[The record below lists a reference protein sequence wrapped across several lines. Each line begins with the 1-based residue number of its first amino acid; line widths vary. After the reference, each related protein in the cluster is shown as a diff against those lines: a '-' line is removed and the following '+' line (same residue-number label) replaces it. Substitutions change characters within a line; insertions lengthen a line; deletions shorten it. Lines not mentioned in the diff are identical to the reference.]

1 MYFLIHTQI
10 LKDSSPITASSYNT
24 MTEALSALYSG
35 MAYDVAAD
43 AVLRSWAKVYT
54 ETGQTLKEEEY
65 VKVIEQTAT
74 EPETTTTID
83 TSDSQPA
90 TTTADTSDSQ
100 PVTDT
105 AVEASSEQAATETTE
120 APDGANAE
128 ASAASQD

>member
-35 MAYDVAAD
+35 MAYDVASD

-54 ETGQTLKEEEY
+54 EAGQTLKEEEY

-83 TSDSQPA
+83 TSDSHPA

-100 PVTDT
+100 PATDT
-105 AVEASSEQAATETTE
+105 VVETSGDQAAIEATEVSGE
-120 APDGANAE
+120 ANAE
-128 ASAASQD
+128 ASTAS